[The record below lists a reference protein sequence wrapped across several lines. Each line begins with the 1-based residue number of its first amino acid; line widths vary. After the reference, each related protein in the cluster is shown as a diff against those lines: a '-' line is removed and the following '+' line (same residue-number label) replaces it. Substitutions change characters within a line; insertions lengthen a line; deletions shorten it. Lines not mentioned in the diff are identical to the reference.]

1 MNSAAIAVV
10 VLVLYFFGY
19 RFSSKY
25 ISRRVLQVS
34 DDELTPSHELN
45 DLDFVPTNPDLI
57 GSTLISVLVIR
68 FAATSLDTASRIQ
81 RLIISELGAAY
92 KIRIFESRYVGAA
105 IAVLSSLLLAILAEA
120 PGQGPGSG
128 GFLLWPLFGATNQL
142 VGGLTLL
149 AVTISLWK
157 TGRPVVYTLIPMIF
171 LILMTTGSMILN
183 FREFARN
190 PLLLVLS
197 AIILALAVRLML
209 EAAFVCNRQRNS
221 EGIVTKVPEMD

>member
-34 DDELTPSHELN
+34 DDELTPSHEIN

-105 IAVLSSLLLAILAEA
+105 IAVLSSLLLAILA
-120 PGQGPGSG
+120 
-128 GFLLWPLFGATNQL
+128 
-142 VGGLTLL
+142 
-149 AVTISLWK
+149 
-157 TGRPVVYTLIPMIF
+157 
-171 LILMTTGSMILN
+171 
-183 FREFARN
+183 
-190 PLLLVLS
+190 
-197 AIILALAVRLML
+197 
-209 EAAFVCNRQRNS
+209 
-221 EGIVTKVPEMD
+221 